1 MSRGAGGAVAISVV
15 TVVRN
20 GEATIG
26 DCLASVAAQTHP
38 AEHVVVDG
46 ASTDATARIVRAFR
60 PPVARLVSEA
70 DGGIYDAMNKGIAL
84 AGGEVVGTLNAD
96 DVYAFDGVLAL
107 VAAAF
112 EDPAVELTYGDLE
125 YVDRGNLARVVRRW
139 RAGACSARSFY
150 RGWMPPHPT
159 VFVRRR
165 VYERWGGFDA
175 SFGTAADYELMVRLM
190 VRHGVASAY
199 IPRVLVRMRRGG
211 ASNRTVGAR
220 LAAHRMDRRAWAV
233 NGLRPL
239 PWTLPLKPL
248 RKIGQ
253 FLR

>member
-1 MSRGAGGAVAISVV
+1 MNRAGGGVAISVV

-20 GEATIG
+20 GAATIG
-26 DCLASVAAQTHP
+26 GCLASVAAQTRA
-38 AEHVVVDG
+38 AEHIVVDG
-46 ASTDATARIVRAFR
+46 ASSDRTAQIVREFR
-60 PPVARLVSEA
+60 PPVARLVSEP
-70 DGGIYDAMNKGIAL
+70 DGGLYDAMNKGIAL

-96 DVYAFDGVLAL
+96 DVYADDAVLAQ

-112 EDPAVELTYGDLE
+112 ADPAVGLSYGDLE
-125 YVDRGNLARVVRRW
+125 YVDRADPRRVVRRW
-139 RAGACSARSFY
+139 RAGEFSPRSFY

-159 VFVRRR
+159 VFVRRGL
-165 VYERWGGFDA
+165 YERWGGFDTGL
-175 SFGTAADYELMVRLM
+175 GTAADYELLVRLLL
-190 VRHGVASAY
+190 RHRVAAAY

-211 ASNRTVGAR
+211 ASNRTFGAR
-220 LAAHRMDRRAWAV
+220 LLAHRMDRRAWAV

-248 RKIGQ
+248 RKLGQ